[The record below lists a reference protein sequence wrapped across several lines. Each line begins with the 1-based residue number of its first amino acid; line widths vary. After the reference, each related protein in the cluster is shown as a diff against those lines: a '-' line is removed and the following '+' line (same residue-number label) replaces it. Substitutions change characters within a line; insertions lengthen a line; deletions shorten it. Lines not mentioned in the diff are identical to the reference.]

1 MRQALWLLIE
11 TLGSLLA
18 TACLLRGYMNGL
30 GVGSRNPLGQ
40 FIIAFTDWLVKPLR
54 NLLPSRGRIDWP
66 SFVAAWLVSALLAV
80 VFVSFFG
87 GGRLPPFGAI
97 VILSLFWLLKWFLWL
112 LTGLVILQAILSWVN
127 PYAPIA
133 PMVASLTA
141 PFLAPIR
148 RVVPLIG
155 GVDLSPL
162 VLILA
167 LQMLLTLTHSI
178 VPGLVDLAR

>member
-1 MRQALWLLIE
+1 MRQALWLLLE

-18 TACLLRGYMNGL
+18 SACLLRGYMNRLGL
-30 GVGSRNPLGQ
+30 GARNPLGQ
-40 FIIAFTDWLVKPLR
+40 FIIAFTDWLIRPLR
-54 NLLPSRGRIDWP
+54 SLLPSRGRIDWS
-66 SFVAAWLVSALLAV
+66 SFLAAWLVSAVLAAI
-80 VFVSFFG
+80 FVALFG
-87 GGRLPPFGAI
+87 GGRLPPFGAV

-112 LTGLVILQAILSWVN
+112 LTALVILQAILSWVN

-133 PMVASLTA
+133 PMVAALTA

-167 LQMLLTLTHSI
+167 LQMLLTLAHSI
-178 VPGLVDLAR
+178 VPGLVDFAR